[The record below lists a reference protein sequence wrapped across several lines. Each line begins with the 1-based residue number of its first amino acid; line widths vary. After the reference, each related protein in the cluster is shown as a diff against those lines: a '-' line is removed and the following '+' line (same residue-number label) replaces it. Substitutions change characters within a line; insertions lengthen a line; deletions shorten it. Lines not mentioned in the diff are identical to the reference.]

1 MVDSRSDHWD
11 WEKQARITAATEKRD
26 NTLTLVPYEQKLAK
40 RREDRAHRIQ
50 PKIVFPEDDNELKA
64 NPAAFAWH
72 EPPKVPPLKEYK
84 KRRREHNY
92 PTSKSDYQ
100 AAPRPRDLDRFTLV
114 PGPHLL
120 VDPMT
125 SPLPLMRDWNDD
137 VLAAVW
143 EHSQEHGQVKGLC
156 GGYKLE
162 LRRSTELSEEDLG
175 SCLDIVQNTSGAAY
189 KASRIG
195 WHPPSKRT
203 EMANK
208 DMVYILLRATDGTR
222 DAFGSDLD
230 TNIVGFISFM
240 IDYDDP
246 PNEHR
251 QVVYIFEVHLA
262 ERLRGK
268 GVGKWLM
275 FTVEAMAQSVTITK
289 TMLTVFVSNKGAIQ
303 AYEKMGYSIDE
314 CSPPDRKTRGRI
326 IPCDYRILSK
336 ISHGK

>member
-1 MVDSRSDHWD
+1 MERN
-11 WEKQARITAATEKRD
+11 WENQARIAAAKEKRKT
-26 NTLTLVPYEQKLAK
+26 TLDLVSYEQKLAK
-40 RREDRAHRIQ
+40 RRKERAHRVQ
-50 PKIVFPEDDNELKA
+50 PKIVFPNDDNKLKA
-64 NPAAFAWH
+64 CPAAFAWH
-72 EPPKVPPLKEYK
+72 EPPKIPPLKEEEN
-84 KRRREHNY
+84 KRRTRTKQNH
-92 PTSKSDYQ
+92 PTLKRDYQ
-100 AAPRPRDLDRFTLV
+100 AAPRPRDLDKFSLV

-125 SPLPLMRDWNDD
+125 SPLRLMRDWNDD

-143 EHSQEHGQVKGLC
+143 KHSQEHGQIKGLC
-156 GGYKLE
+156 GEYKLE
-162 LRRSTELSEEDLG
+162 LRRSTELSEGDLV
-175 SCLDIVQNTSGAAY
+175 SCLNIVQYTSGAAY
-189 KASRIG
+189 KASRTG
-195 WHPPSKRT
+195 WHLPSKRT
-203 EMANK
+203 EMANS
-208 DMVYILLRATDGTR
+208 DMVYILLRATEGTR
-222 DAFGSDLD
+222 DAFGPDLD

-262 ERLRGK
+262 EDLRGK

-289 TMLTVFVSNKGAIQ
+289 TMLTVFVSNKDAAQ

-336 ISHGK
+336 TWHAK